1 MKRFNL
7 VVLFLMSVAMF
18 VGCDKLEDVFGEKEN
33 NQLQQE
39 FQVIKDGLNG
49 YDELLINN
57 STTICYKAQENGL
70 PSSLM
75 ILIDN
80 EEIQDCYNYIIFDD
94 KGVPSY
100 MNINNQSVYVENV
113 RGNKYD
119 LLIMILHLFLTFV
132 AS

>member
-1 MKRFNL
+1 MRRFNL

-80 EEIQDCYNYIIFDD
+80 EDGYLHRQ
-94 KGVPSY
+94 PSF
-100 MNINNQSVYVENV
+100 SCT
-113 RGNKYD
+113 
-119 LLIMILHLFLTFV
+119 LT
-132 AS
+132 